1 MKQDLLL
8 VQQTWDQ
15 TVRAHDMKFLNKLI
29 PEHFYCLFHSLQE
42 RIDKAD

>member
-15 TVRAHDMKFLNKLI
+15 TVRAYDPKFLNKLI
-29 PEHFYCLFHSLQE
+29 PEHFYYLFHSLQE
-42 RIDKAD
+42 RVDMAD